1 MLWMKS
7 WYEVR
12 LRFLAGFILV
22 GGTLFIRRM
31 GSPVASRQD
40 AVAIMGATSLLW
52 ILFSFYLSGAGVKT
66 QSAFSAVKGL
76 HGSTY
81 YTLSLPVSRFQL
93 LTVRATIRMERV
105 RDTGRELPA
114 VHPYTSLGCD
124 FCFSRADGRLLLY
137 RGQSCADARVL
148 TRPFID
154 PPGASSGLPG
164 NAGAPP

>member
-93 LTVRATIRMERV
+93 LTVRATIRHGTCSGYWEGTPRCSPIHFPGL
-105 RDTGRELPA
+105 RFLF
-114 VHPYTSLGCD
+114 L
-124 FCFSRADGRLLLY
+124 SR
-137 RGQSCADARVL
+137 
-148 TRPFID
+148 
-154 PPGASSGLPG
+154 
-164 NAGAPP
+164 